1 MTRRAPDHGGELTS
15 EPASTN
21 LYTLAT
27 NLISLQRMLDRR
39 TADGTLV
46 QADPG
51 LIRSAIAAGRGQVT
65 SVKAMLGEML
75 HGPTDPW
82 RQPTDG
88 LIAAVADFDSLL
100 DTLEEMLSQLGS

>member
-1 MTRRAPDHGGELTS
+1 MTSGAPDHGCEPTS
-15 EPASTN
+15 KPASTN

-27 NLISLQRMLDRR
+27 NLISLQRLLDRR
-39 TADGTLV
+39 TANGMLV
-46 QADPG
+46 QANPA

-75 HGPTDPW
+75 HGPTDSL

-88 LIAAVADFDSLL
+88 LITAVAELDGLL